1 MTISREKLI
10 KEQLE
15 YATRNI
21 INQLMDI
28 KQLLE
33 NSDYSSNQSFQSQ
46 IDFLSRL
53 IVAVYIV
60 YHCME

>member
-1 MTISREKLI
+1 MPIPRERLI